1 MGLRNILRSLAVLTV
16 VGVLAGTASAQLVA
30 PAGVVVDANGV
41 LRTKLY
47 EDPTGELSRERLQ
60 AAKASLNP
68 QVAAPTKLR
77 KVSLTRLEAAIE
89 KAQKEGRQPTD
100 EMKYLA
106 GLTRIQYVFY
116 YPETKDIVVAGP
128 AEGWMIDLSG
138 RPVGVNSGRAIAE
151 LQDLVVALR
160 AYSPA
165 QANSSE
171 DADQDSVIGCSID
184 PTPEGL
190 QQMQAFLQ
198 QLGGHATPDQTQYI
212 VDGLRTA
219 LGLQKVRVMGISPK
233 THFAQVLVEAD
244 YRMKLIGIGLEQPP
258 IKLASYVDRA
268 KPRDVSRNAL
278 QRWYFTPDYQCVK
291 VTENGDAIELVGDG
305 VKLVGADELVTE
317 DGERVSN
324 GRVDRAS
331 EAFVTGFTR
340 SYPQLADRVP
350 VYAQLRNL
358 IDMTI
363 AAAYMREHDLFGQA
377 GWTMPV
383 FGDESKFPVEICNAP
398 VEVETAV
405 ASVWRGNKL
414 MTPVGGGVVIEA
426 EQALAS
432 TNVQQDV
439 KGEVSKARE
448 EQNLSKLA
456 AGQWWWD

>member
-1 MGLRNILRSLAVLTV
+1 MGLRNFLLSTAVLAVV
-16 VGVLAGTASAQLVA
+16 ACPPGVASAQLQQA
-30 PAGVVVDANGV
+30 AGVVVDADGV

-47 EDPTGELSRERLQ
+47 EDPTGELSRERLE
-60 AAKASLNP
+60 AAKSSLNP
-68 QVAAPTKLR
+68 QAAVSSKLR
-77 KVSLTRLEAAIE
+77 KISLTRLEKIIE
-89 KAQKEGRQPTD
+89 KALAEGRQPTED
-100 EMKYLA
+100 MRHLA
-106 GLTRIQYVFY
+106 GLTRIRYVFY

-128 AEGWMIDLSG
+128 AEGWMTDLSG
-138 RPVGVNSGRAIAE
+138 RPVGINSGRAVVE
-151 LQDLVVALR
+151 LQDLIVALR
-160 AYSPA
+160 AFAPSTD
-165 QANSSE
+165 SSS
-171 DADQDSVIGCSID
+171 DATDEQPVIGCSID

-198 QLGGHATPDQTQYI
+198 QLGGRATPDDTQFI

-219 LGLQKVRVMGISPK
+219 LGLQKVRIMGVSPQ

-258 IKLASYVDRA
+258 IKMASYVDRA

-291 VTENGDAIELVGDG
+291 VSENGDAMELVGDG
-305 VKLVGADELVTE
+305 VKLVGADELVTG
-317 DGERVSN
+317 DGQRVSG

-358 IDMTI
+358 VDMTI
-363 AAAYMREHDLFGQA
+363 AAAYLREHDLFGQA

-383 FGDESKFPVEICNAP
+383 FNDEQKLPVETCHAP

-405 ASVWRGNKL
+405 ASVWRGNTL
-414 MTPVGGGVVIEA
+414 MTPVGGGVTIQANEA
-426 EQALAS
+426 LDS
-432 TNVQQDV
+432 VNLLQDE
-439 KGEVSKARE
+439 KGEVKKLRDA
-448 EQNLSKLA
+448 QDLSKLA
-456 AGQWWWD
+456 EGQWWWD

>member
-1 MGLRNILRSLAVLTV
+1 MSLRNILRSLAMLAI
-16 VGVLAGTASAQLVA
+16 VGTLASSAAAQLTQ
-30 PAGVVVDANGV
+30 PAGVVVDGNGV
-41 LRTKLY
+41 LRTRLY
-47 EDPTGELSRERLQ
+47 EDPTGALSRERLE

-68 QVAAPTKLR
+68 QVAVASKLR
-77 KVSLTRLEAAIE
+77 KVSLTRLEKAIGQ
-89 KAQKEGRQPTD
+89 ALSEGRQPTD

-106 GLTRIQYVFY
+106 GLTRIRYVFF
-116 YPETKDIVVAGP
+116 YPESNDIVIAGP
-128 AEGWMIDLSG
+128 AEGWMIDLAG
-138 RPVGVNSGRAIAE
+138 RPVGIKSGRAIAE

-160 AYSPA
+160 AYAPGTED
-165 QANSSE
+165 SSAE
-171 DADQDSVIGCSID
+171 EPVIGCSID

-190 QQMQAFLQ
+190 QQMQAFLL
-198 QLGGHATPDQTQYI
+198 QLGGRATPDQTQYI

-219 LGLQKVRVMGISPK
+219 LGLQQVRVMGVSPK

-258 IKLASYVDRA
+258 IELASYVDRA

-291 VTENGDAIELVGDG
+291 VSENGDAVELVGDG

-317 DGERVSN
+317 DGQRVSN

-331 EAFVTGFTR
+331 EAFVSGFTR

-358 IDMTI
+358 VDLTI
-363 AAAYMREHDLFGQA
+363 AAAYMRHHDLFGHA
-377 GWTMPV
+377 EWTMPI
-383 FGDESKFPVEICNAP
+383 FGDESKFAVEVCHAP

-426 EQALAS
+426 DQALDS
-432 TNVQQDV
+432 TNVQPDN
-439 KGEVSKARE
+439 KGKVAKVRE
-448 EQNLSKLA
+448 EQDLTQLA
-456 AGQWWWD
+456 DGQWWWD

>member
-1 MGLRNILRSLAVLTV
+1 MGLRHILRSLATLAVVALLT
-16 VGVLAGTASAQLVA
+16 GTAAAQLQA
-30 PAGVVVDANGV
+30 PAGVVVDADGV

-47 EDPTGELSRERLQ
+47 EDPTGELSRERLA
-60 AAKASLNP
+60 AAKSSLNP
-68 QVAAPTKLR
+68 EVAAASKLR
-77 KVSLTRLEAAIE
+77 KVSLTRLEKAIE
-89 KAQKEGRQPTD
+89 KAIAEGRQPTD

-106 GLTRIQYVFY
+106 GLTRVKYVFY
-116 YPETKDIVVAGP
+116 YPETKDIVIAGP

-138 RPVGVNSGRAIAE
+138 RPVGINSGRSITE
-151 LQDLVVALR
+151 LQDLIVALR
-160 AYSPA
+160 AYSPTA
-165 QANSSE
+165 ESSSE
-171 DADQDSVIGCSID
+171 DGNSQTVIGCSID
-184 PTPEGL
+184 PTAEGL

-198 QLGGHATPDQTQYI
+198 QLGGHATPDDTQYI

-258 IKLASYVDRA
+258 IKMASYVDRA

-291 VTENGDAIELVGDG
+291 VSESGDAMELVGDG
-305 VKLVGADELVTE
+305 VKLIGADEMVTG
-317 DGERVSN
+317 DGQRVSA

-358 IDMTI
+358 VDMTI
-363 AAAYMREHDLFGQA
+363 AAAYLREHDLFGQA
-377 GWTMPV
+377 GWTMPI
-383 FGDESKFPVEICNAP
+383 FGDESKLPVETCNAP

-405 ASVWRGNKL
+405 ASIWRGNKL

-426 EQALAS
+426 DQALDS
-432 TNVQQDV
+432 TNVQADA

-448 EQNLSKLA
+448 SQDLSKLTD
-456 AGQWWWD
+456 GQWWWD